1 MKVTISEL
9 RSMIREALEERMMP
23 EGADQGPEEMEN
35 SKALSARDLGSDTGN
50 MEEATYNEGYMQNE
64 EHMEESWHE
73 LEEAWNELEE
83 VSGLHEAKEAK
94 KEKEEKKPAKK
105 EEPAK
110 EQKKAGMNITKAQLM
125 AALDLNPAQEIDF
138 KRAINKGHSVADA
151 LAAATATK
159 KKAAKK
165 ED

>member
-23 EGADQGPEEMEN
+23 EGAEQGPKEIN
-35 SKALSARDLGSDTGN
+35 SEAPSPADLGPGN

-64 EHMEESWHE
+64 EHMEEGWHE
-73 LEEAWNELEE
+73 LEEAWDELEE
-83 VSGLHEAKEAK
+83 AAGLHEAVAK
-94 KEKEEKKPAKK
+94 KEEKKPAKK

-110 EQKKAGMNITKAQLM
+110 ERKEAGMNITKAQLM
-125 AALDLNPAQEIDF
+125 AALKLDTTQEERFI
-138 KRAINKGHSVADA
+138 RAINKGHSVADA
-151 LAAATATK
+151 LAGATATK

>member
-9 RSMIREALEERMMP
+9 RSMIREALEERMMS
-23 EGADQGPEEMEN
+23 EREDKGPEET
-35 SKALSARDLGSDTGN
+35 A
-50 MEEATYNEGYMQNE
+50 NEGTPSMGEVKTGLDEEMQQE
-64 EHMEESWHE
+64 GWHE

-83 VSGLHEAKEAK
+83 VSGLHEAK

-105 EEPAK
+105 EEKKADSKKEEPAK
-110 EQKKAGMNITKAQLM
+110 ERKEAGMNITKAQLM

>member
-9 RSMIREALEERMMP
+9 RSMIREALEERMMS
-23 EGADQGPEEMEN
+23 EREDKGPEET
-35 SKALSARDLGSDTGN
+35 A
-50 MEEATYNEGYMQNE
+50 NEGTPSMGEVKTGLDEEMQQE
-64 EHMEESWHE
+64 GWHE

-110 EQKKAGMNITKAQLM
+110 ERKEAGMNITKAQLM

>member
-9 RSMIREALEERMMP
+9 RSMIREALEERMMSEEP
-23 EGADQGPEEMEN
+23 LPEEAANKQAPSMGP
-35 SKALSARDLGSDTGN
+35 AGTGL
-50 MEEATYNEGYMQNE
+50 EEEIQQEG
-64 EHMEESWHE
+64 WHE

-83 VSGLHEAKEAK
+83 ASGLQEAAAK

-105 EEPAK
+105 EEKKADSKKEEPAK
-110 EQKKAGMNITKAQLM
+110 ERKEAGMNITKAQLM
-125 AALDLNPAQEIDF
+125 AALDLNPDQEIDF